1 MLLNQTLRLVNQNMN
16 NTCKLIALNYLNIN
30 QISQRNYAAKKK
42 QLTEG
47 EIQFQKHT
55 AELVF
60 KEKTT
65 IRGTLFEYHDVET
78 SIQYMKSE
86 GSYKRFF
93 EFLLTLNSN
102 VKFFFFLSKNFF
114 FISYKLR
121 RIYFKFI

>member
-93 EFLLTLNSN
+93 EF
-102 VKFFFFLSKNFF
+102 FFNIEFKCQVYLFFK
-114 FISYKLR
+114 
-121 RIYFKFI
+121 